1 LENAH
6 LLCCASRFVIAAY
19 VNIRLIPQRL
29 RALHMGHFA
38 KPSSFLIGGEC
49 MEERKHTSSH
59 YEMELQEIKNGLIY
73 LGALTE
79 KAIQMAMQSLTER
92 NTDLA
97 RKVIQN
103 DDEIDK
109 MDTEIEERC
118 IKILALRQPA
128 AIDLR
133 FITTAVKITGHL
145 ERIGDMAVNIAEKAI
160 LLNEEPKLKPYI
172 DLPRMSGLVEEMI
185 KNALDSM
192 IKGDLQIAEKV
203 RETEQ
208 VVDDINE
215 QIFRELLTFMME
227 DSKSIHRALLIMHV
241 SKNLER
247 IADHAKGI
255 ADMVTYMVTG
265 ENVRHQPKDIEK
277 KERA

>member
-1 LENAH
+1 
-6 LLCCASRFVIAAY
+6 
-19 VNIRLIPQRL
+19 
-29 RALHMGHFA
+29 
-38 KPSSFLIGGEC
+38 
-49 MEERKHTSSH
+49 MEERRHTSLH

-73 LGALTE
+73 LGVLTE

-92 NTDLA
+92 NLDLA
-97 RKVIQN
+97 HKVIKD

-109 MDTEIEERC
+109 MDTDLEERC
-118 IKILALRQPA
+118 IRILALRQPT

-133 FITTAVKITGHL
+133 FITTAIKITGHL

-160 LLNEEPKLKPYI
+160 QLIEEPQLKPYI
-172 DLPRMSGLVEEMI
+172 DLPRMADLVGKMI
-185 KNALDSM
+185 KNSLDSF
-192 IKGDLQIAEKV
+192 ISNDLNMAEEV
-203 RETEQ
+203 RRTEQ
-208 VVDDINE
+208 ITDDLNE

-227 DSKSIHRALLIMHV
+227 DSKTIHRSLMIMQV

-265 ENVRHQPKDIEK
+265 ECVRHQTCTLNEK
-277 KERA
+277 EKV